1 MIPLRLVGWVAGFSG
16 MYCNVFVPRERGFT
30 SSAKER
36 DKGRV
41 WHLFL
46 DWVLV
51 RDGGDSFL
59 QGLWVWNE
67 NQGII
72 QLWQGSTSLGLSL
85 TQRRSV

>member
-36 DKGRV
+36 EKGRV

-51 RDGGDSFL
+51 REEGDSFL

>member
-16 MYCNVFVPRERGFT
+16 MYYNVFVPRERGFT

-36 DKGRV
+36 DKGTV

-51 RDGGDSFL
+51 REGGDSFL